1 MSKPVCSAN
10 SAVDSEQLSK
20 NPVMAEG
27 AFTEARPVQ
36 DKEILSEKEL
46 KAREAAVCKAAGGDC
61 LRLHHYAE
69 RVANAL
75 IPPTGLQ
82 VRTEANI
89 VRLFASKR
97 ISSQEIAGIVKL
109 SGDRDQISAFR
120 EAARAMFLKAGLFYY
135 DHVPYQGAVL
145 CFMPKK

>member
-10 SAVDSEQLSK
+10 KAVDPDKLNDIRQ
-20 NPVMAEG
+20 VAEK
-27 AFTEARPVQ
+27 AFTESKPIL
-36 DKEILSEKEL
+36 DKEILSEKAR
-46 KAREAAVCKAAGGDC
+46 KAREAEVCKAVGGDC

-69 RVANAL
+69 NVAAAL

-109 SGDRDQISAFR
+109 AGDRDQISAFR

-135 DHVPYQGAVL
+135 DHVAYQGAVL